1 MCDDVE
7 VRINHEQ
14 TTEVTIENELKKGQV
29 KVIKED
35 RENKEIK
42 LENVEFNVIDIDG
55 NILETIKTNE
65 KGEAITSKYSVR
77 DYPKIYIQEIS
88 TNENYIL
95 NDEKIEVKLEE
106 NKMKNITIK
115 NEHKKGNLKIFKV
128 DKDNPNVVLE
138 NVVFDLYNK
147 NDNKKIGTYK
157 TDKNGEIYI
166 QDLKVGKYK
175 IKEKETNKWYN
186 LADEKEVEI
195 KWNETTNI
203 TIEDELKKGQVK
215 VIKEDSENKEIKL
228 ENVEFNVLD
237 KKGNILENIK
247 TNSNGEAITSKYPLK
262 YYEKIYLQEI
272 STNERYVLDN
282 SLKEIKLSENSV
294 EEIIVKNEKIK
305 GNLKIVKTSKDD
317 NKITKQKAGTPLE
330 GIKFEIYDSNDKLVK
345 ELVTNKKGI
354 AVTSKLEKGIYKI
367 KETEGDKWYYINEN
381 IFTAEIKENNEVVTV
396 NITNESK
403 NPDISTEKIGM
414 DKAEIGSEIEYDIS
428 MKNSGNTYL
437 DKFTWIDK
445 IPTKYI
451 NVTKFKT
458 GTYNQKL
465 HYNLMYKTNLSNN
478 KYILLMEDLDTTE
491 NYEIDFN
498 LELADNEYV
507 TEIKLEFGTVD
518 IGFGSNENPHLFA
531 KVKSELKSETTFTN
545 TAKAY
550 GKYND
555 YDVDD
560 DSSWKTLV
568 YRLLPKTGF

>member
-367 KETEGDKWYYINEN
+367 KETEGDKWYYTNEN